1 MNLIF
6 FGPPGVG
13 KGTHGEIV
21 SKKFGIPKISTGDLL
36 RDEVKTGSDLGG
48 KIKEL
53 IDAGKY
59 VPDEI
64 VLEILKQ
71 RLSKEDCIKGFIL
84 DGFPRTLGQAEALD
98 GITKI
103 DKVVNFNLSHE
114 SILDRLTG
122 RWTCKNCQAIYHEK
136 HLKPKIEGKCD
147 KCDSQLYQRED
158 QQTDVIKKRLEVYEK
173 ETKPLIE
180 FYKQKGCLVDVY
192 CEGEVGE
199 VSKRVLAAIGE
210 QAKRDDTGL
219 QTSVQKNLASPL
231 ERTLVVIKPD
241 GVQRNLIGEIISR
254 FEKAGLRVVASK
266 MVKVKKGFAKKHY
279 TDSEEQVAGMGNK
292 TLQASRENNVY
303 DQMIKIFK
311 SEDPKVIGTIL
322 RNAMVKFITSGPV
335 FATILQGPDAVKLVR
350 KITGYTDPSKA
361 EKGTIRGDLGQDS
374 IIQANMEKRA
384 TKNLV
389 HASGTPEEAEKEIA
403 LWFKPKEIVS

>member
-1 MNLIF
+1 MKLIF

-36 RDEVKTGSDLGG
+36 RDEVKTGSELGR
-48 KIKEL
+48 KIKDL

-71 RLSKEDCIKGFIL
+71 RLSKQDCANGFIL
-84 DGFPRTLGQAEALD
+84 DGFPRTLNQAEELEK
-98 GITKI
+98 ITRI
-103 DKVVNFNLSHE
+103 DKVVNFNLSQE

-136 HLKPKIEGKCD
+136 HSKPKIDGKCD
-147 KCDSQLYQRED
+147 KCSEALYQRED
-158 QQTDVIKKRLEVYEK
+158 QQTDIIKKRLDVYDK

-180 FYKQKGCLVDVY
+180 FYRKKGYLIDVY
-192 CEGEVGE
+192 CEGEIGD
-199 VSKRVLAAIGE
+199 VSKRVLVAIEGS
-210 QAKRDDTGL
+210 KL
-219 QTSVQKNLASPL
+219 Q
-231 ERTLVVIKPD
+231 RTLVVIKPD
-241 GVQRNLIGEIISR
+241 GVERNLIGEIISR
-254 FEKAGLRVVASK
+254 FEKAGLKVVASK
-266 MVKVKKGFAKKHY
+266 MVKVKVAFAKKHY
-279 TDSEEQVAGMGNK
+279 TDSEEQVLGMGNK

-303 DQMIKIFK
+303 DQMVKIFK
-311 SEDPKVIGTIL
+311 SEDPKIIGTTL

-335 FATILQGPDAVKLVR
+335 FAVVLEGPDAVKLVR

-374 IIQANMEKRA
+374 ITKANMEKRA

-389 HASGTPEEAEKEIA
+389 HASGTQEEAEKEIA
-403 LWFKPKEIVS
+403 LWFKQKEIVS

>member
-1 MNLIF
+1 MNFIF

-36 RDEVKTGSDLGG
+36 RDEVKTGSELGS
-48 KIKEL
+48 KIKGL

-71 RLSKEDCIKGFIL
+71 RLSKEDCVKGFIV
-84 DGFPRTLGQAEALD
+84 DGFPRTLKQAEELEK
-98 GITKI
+98 ITKI

-114 SILDRLTG
+114 SILDRLAG
-122 RWTCKNCQAIYHEK
+122 RWTCRNCQAIYHER

-147 KCDSQLYQRED
+147 KCGGELYQRED
-158 QQTDVIKKRLEVYEK
+158 QQTDIIKKRLEVYEK
-173 ETKPLIE
+173 ETKPLID
-180 FYKQKGCLVDVY
+180 FYRQKGYLIDVY
-192 CEGEVGE
+192 CEGEVE
-199 VSKRVLAAIGE
+199 DVSKKVLMAVEKDNKVE
-210 QAKRDDTGL
+210 Q
-219 QTSVQKNLASPL
+219 
-231 ERTLVVIKPD
+231 TLVVIKPD
-241 GVQRNLIGEIISR
+241 GVERNLIGEILSR
-254 FEKAGLRVVASK
+254 FEKSGLRIIASK
-266 MVKVKKGFAKKHY
+266 MVKVKPGFAKKHY
-279 TDSEEQVAGMGNK
+279 TDSEEQIVGMGNK

-303 DQMIKIFK
+303 DQMVKIFK
-311 SEDPKVIGTIL
+311 TEDPKVIGSSL
-322 RNAMVKFITSGPV
+322 RNFMVKFITSGPV
-335 FATILQGPDAVKLVR
+335 FAVILAGPDSVRLVR

-374 IIQANMEKRA
+374 ITKANMERRA

-389 HASGTPEEAEKEIA
+389 HASGTAEEAEKEIA
-403 LWFKPKEIVS
+403 LWFKPKEIFV